1 MFSPTCSC
9 SDSGSSGCANLSA
22 QTRRHH
28 VVMLGTALTSTIF
41 GHGKYL
47 QVAPYSGSHG
57 KIHAYSIIVQFSTF
71 LKCFTPGRKS
81 SGAMSHLTFHL
92 GAAEACIRLIIVSPS
107 HDYHLLARPCQEDEK
122 EAYRM
127 LLTDQMFEDCMGLGQ
142 RDMLESR
149 VSYFSANID
158 IYSI

>member
-9 SDSGSSGCANLSA
+9 SDSGSSGSANLSA
-22 QTRRHH
+22 QTRRRH
-28 VVMLGTALTSTIF
+28 VVMLGTACTHLNYIWTRQI
-41 GHGKYL
+41 
-47 QVAPYSGSHG
+47 APYSGSHG

-71 LKCFTPGRKS
+71 LKCFTPDRKS

-92 GAAEACIRLIIVSPS
+92 GAADACIRLIIVSPS

>member
-1 MFSPTCSC
+1 MARYMHIPSLF
-9 SDSGSSGCANLSA
+9 
-22 QTRRHH
+22 
-28 VVMLGTALTSTIF
+28 IF
-41 GHGKYL
+41 
-47 QVAPYSGSHG
+47 P
-57 KIHAYSIIVQFSTF
+57 TF
-71 LKCFTPGRKS
+71 LKCFTPDRKS